1 MIFTLGD
8 RRPSIHETA
17 FVADSAQLI
26 GSVVLEANTSVW
38 FGAVIRGDNALITLG
53 QDSNFQDGAIIH
65 TDEGLDVQL
74 GRGVTVGHRAVLH
87 GCQVDDFSLIGIGAV
102 VLNRA
107 RIGKHCLIGA
117 GALITEGKQIPDRSL
132 VLGSPARVMRAVTDA
147 EVAQLT
153 FSAAHYV
160 HNGQRYRTSLQPF
173 QPPR

>member
-17 FVADSAQLI
+17 FVADSAQVI
-26 GSVVLEANTSVW
+26 GSVVLEENTSVW

-53 QDSNFQDGAIIH
+53 RDTNFQDGAIIH

-74 GRGVTVGHRAVLH
+74 GRGVTVGHRVVLH
-87 GCQVDDFSLIGIGAV
+87 GCQIGDFSLVGIGAV
-102 VLNRA
+102 VLNRVQ
-107 RIGKHCLIGA
+107 IGKHCLIGA

-132 VLGSPARVMRAVTDA
+132 VIGTPARVARELTDA
-147 EVAQLT
+147 EVQHLL

-160 HNGQRYRTSLQPF
+160 HNGQRYRTSLQAV
-173 QPPR
+173 QSPR